1 MNVNGSP
8 TFFGAKNESP
18 NTHHSVST
26 QMNTL
31 IEDMLRQRKLLLW
44 RKILETFPIEQKHR
58 DRITKKILQL
68 SEADL
73 PQRIEPP
80 KSDAPRD
87 DMPVAPR
94 CSEIDM

>member
-1 MNVNGSP
+1 MKP
-8 TFFGAKNESP
+8 LMPAIQYP
-18 NTHHSVST
+18 P

-44 RKILETFPIEQKHR
+44 RKILETFPIEKKYR
-58 DRITKKILQL
+58 DRVTKKILQL

-73 PQRIEPP
+73 PPHIEPP
-80 KSDAPRD
+80 KSDAPHD

-94 CSEIDM
+94 CSEIDT